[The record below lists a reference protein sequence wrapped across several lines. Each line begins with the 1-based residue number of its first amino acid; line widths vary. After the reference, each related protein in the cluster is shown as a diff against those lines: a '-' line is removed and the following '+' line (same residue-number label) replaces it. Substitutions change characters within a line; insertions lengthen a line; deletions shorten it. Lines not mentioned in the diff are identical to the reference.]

1 MATKKHVK
9 EIRAIAKKW
18 GFTSSQYNF
27 NPVRKI
33 IIYRYWFNDCE
44 FPCLLMLREIQEWLD
59 NNEVSYKFEP
69 EYLDDGRFKAV
80 FITIE

>member
-1 MATKKHVK
+1 
-9 EIRAIAKKW
+9 
-18 GFTSSQYNF
+18 
-27 NPVRKI
+27 
-33 IIYRYWFNDCE
+33 
-44 FPCLLMLREIQEWLD
+44 MLREIQDWLD

>member
-1 MATKKHVK
+1 MATNKQVR

-18 GFTSSQYNF
+18 GFPSDSFNF
-27 NPVRKI
+27 NPAREI
-33 IIYRYWFNDCE
+33 HIYGTWFNKCE
-44 FPCLLMLREIQEWLD
+44 LPCELMLREIQEWLD
-59 NNEVSYKFEP
+59 NNQVSYKFEP